1 MKRQFTGFTLAISLC
16 LWLNSSMAAQI
27 YNKDG
32 NKLQLYGKVDTLHMF
47 SDNTSIDGDQ
57 TYMRFGFKG
66 ETQVN
71 DLITGYGQ
79 WEQQINANQA
89 ESSTNTSVTRLGY
102 AGLRLGQYGSV
113 DYGRNFG
120 VLYDIGSWTDVIP
133 EFGGDAYGIDNF
145 MFKRTTGLLTYRNKN
160 FFGLNEKLHLALQYQ
175 GKNGGTGETNNSR
188 GVLQQNGD
196 GYGMSLIYDLG
207 AGVSAGATFSS
218 SDRTNGQNSID
229 YGRGSKAEAYRAGV
243 KYDANQIYLAAT
255 YTQTYN
261 ATPFGSSSHA
271 VYGFANQAHV
281 MELIAQYQFLSGLAP
296 IVGYLQTD
304 GKDIEGYGDQTILK
318 YIAFGGAYFFN
329 KNMSA
334 DVIYKVN
341 LLDKNSFTQNS
352 GINVDDVLAVALIY
366 YF

>member
-1 MKRQFTGFTLAISLC
+1 MKIQFTGLTLAISLC
-16 LWLNSSMAAQI
+16 LWLNGSMAAVLV
-27 YNKDG
+27 NKDG
-32 NKLQLYGKVDTLHMF
+32 NKLELYGKVDTLHMF
-47 SDNTSIDGDQ
+47 SDNTGIDGDQ
-57 TYMRFGFKG
+57 SYMRFGFRG

-102 AGLRLGQYGSV
+102 SGLRFGKYGSV

-120 VLYDIGSWTDVIP
+120 VLYDLGAWTDVIP

-160 FFGLNEKLHLALQYQ
+160 LFGLADGLKFTLQYQ
-175 GKNGGTGETNNSR
+175 GRNGGPGETNNSR
-188 GVLQQNGD
+188 GVQQQNGD

-207 AGVSAGATFSS
+207 AGVSAGAAFSS
-218 SDRTNGQNSID
+218 SDRTQGQNGID
-229 YGRGSKAEAYRAGV
+229 YGRGDKAEAYRAGL
-243 KYDANQIYLAAT
+243 KYDANQVYLAAT

-271 VYGFANQAHV
+271 AYGFANQAHV
-281 MELIAQYQFLSGLAP
+281 LELIAQYQFLSGLAP

-304 GKDIEGYGDQTILK
+304 GKNIEGYGDQAILK
-318 YIAFGGAYFFN
+318 YIALGGAYFFN

-341 LLDKNSFTQNS
+341 LLHKNSFTDNS
-352 GINVDDVLAVALIY
+352 GINVDNVLAVALIY